1 MGNSGKNSN
10 SSQFFFT
17 LDSAP
22 QCDGKHVIFG
32 ECISGFDV
40 LKKAEEFGTADGDTT
55 ATITITDCG
64 IFTPFHTFGAGF
76 WYDKPD
82 MECWNGI
89 SPTFIVRP
97 RLAIFAPTEARQ
109 KFTEAIGSLCSVVLF
124 ICCDSDDSV
133 ENNGNEEEKL
143 IESLS
148 NFATDIVLIAPAF
161 KDVKSRI
168 MELPKSWN
176 GSGFAIDE
184 VVLVAKPLEAISVIH
199 TKSWLS
205 KHRGHWHLD
214 GR

>member
-55 ATITITDCG
+55 APITITDCG
-64 IFTPFHTFGAGF
+64 IFTPLHTPGAGF

-89 SPTFIVRP
+89 SPTFIIRP
-97 RLAIFAPTEARQ
+97 RLAIFAPTEAKQ
-109 KFTEAIGSLCSVVLF
+109 KFIKAIGSLCSIVLF
-124 ICCDSDDSV
+124 ICCDSDDYV
-133 ENNGNEEEKL
+133 KNNVSEEGKL

-148 NFATDIVLIAPAF
+148 NFATDIVLIAPAC

-184 VVLVAKPLEAISVIH
+184 VVLIAKPLEAMSVIH
-199 TKSWLS
+199 TKSWLY
-205 KHRGHWHLD
+205 KHRGHWQLD